1 MDNQEIQKNNA
12 EALSRGALVPSSQFS
27 ELAERIAGLR
37 DACGYDVEEFADLLG
52 VDREIYR
59 AYEQTGFDVP
69 ASLLM
74 HIANVCKV
82 DMGVILTGIS
92 SHLDNIQVVRAGEGR
107 IVDRYPGYHFQD
119 LAYNFQHKTMQPL
132 LVTLDPS
139 DKPAELVVHA
149 GQEFNFVIEGTVNLV
164 FADHDIQ
171 LNVGDCVYFNPQI
184 PHGQR
189 AGGDT
194 PAVFVTMITE

>member
-1 MDNQEIQKNNA
+1 MKTDDSLA
-12 EALSRGALVPSSQFS
+12 RGDVVPQTQFS
-27 ELAERIAGLR
+27 ELAQRIAGLR
-37 DACGYDVEEFADLLG
+37 DACGYGLEEFADLLG
-52 VDREIYR
+52 VDRDAYR
-59 AYEQTGFDVP
+59 DYEQTGFDVP

-82 DMGVILTGIS
+82 DMGVLLTGIS
-92 SHLDNIQVVRAGEGR
+92 THLDTYQVVRAGEGR
-107 IVDRYPGYHFQD
+107 VVERFAGYHFQD
-119 LAYNFQHKTMQPL
+119 LAYNYRNKVMQPL

-139 DKPAELVVHA
+139 DEPAELVTHA
-149 GQEFNFVIEGTVNLV
+149 GQEFNYVTQGTVVLV
-164 FADHDIQ
+164 FADREIV

-189 AGGDT
+189 CGSDI